1 MTFSLADL
9 TDLILTWIVVYGPL
23 LILGVL
29 LLGALGAPVPGT
41 FLVLAAGAFVRQ
53 GVLSPA
59 WTPLA
64 ALAGAFLGDMLS
76 YGMGRFARSFI
87 PARLRS
93 AGAWQKAEAE
103 LERRGG
109 FAIYLT
115 RWLLTPI
122 AVPVNLVAGSTG
134 YPFHR
139 FLLYDVAGEITW
151 VLLYGALG
159 YSFSSQW
166 EAISDFIGNFSGL
179 LVGVAV
185 LAIGAY
191 LLFRN
196 RRAKPALDLGASP
209 PTT

>member
-1 MTFSLADL
+1 MTLSLADL
-9 TDLILTWIVVYGPL
+9 TDLILTYVVLYGPL
-23 LILGVL
+23 LILAVL
-29 LLGALGAPVPGT
+29 LIGALGAPVPGT

-53 GVLSPA
+53 GVLSLA

-64 ALAGAFLGDMLS
+64 ALAGALLGDLLS
-76 YGMGRFARSFI
+76 YGMGRFARALI
-87 PARLRS
+87 PARMRN
-93 AGAWQKAEAE
+93 AGLWQKAEAE

-109 FAIYLT
+109 VAVYLT

-134 YPFHR
+134 YPFAK
-139 FLLYDVAGEITW
+139 FVMFDLAGEITW

-185 LAIGAY
+185 LIVGAF

-196 RRAKPALDLGASP
+196 RRVRPAEQV
-209 PTT
+209 